1 MIRGVI
7 FDLDGVVADTERLQ
21 WTAYR
26 QVLLGF
32 GVDVGLE
39 EYGRHWIAG
48 GFGPEYA
55 CRTYALP
62 ITPDELRARKA
73 PLYQTLLR
81 EGLTACPGAA
91 EALARLHATHRIALA
106 TNTARAEVAF
116 ILARLG
122 VASFFH
128 ETVAREDYVHPKP
141 APDAYLTA
149 AARLGLAPAE
159 CAVVEDTER
168 GIRAAVAAGTR
179 PIAVPNDL
187 TVDND
192 FSGATRRLTHLD
204 QLTAELLAQLG

>member
-81 EGLTACPGAA
+81 EGLTACPGAP

-106 TNTARAEVAF
+106 TNTARVEVAF
-116 ILARLG
+116 ILDRLG
-122 VASFFH
+122 VASLFH
-128 ETVAREDYVHPKP
+128 ETIAREDYVHPKP

-149 AARLGLAPAE
+149 AARLRLAPAE

-168 GIRAAVAAGTR
+168 GIRAAVAAGAR

-204 QLTAELLAQLG
+204 QLTAELLAELG